1 MQVLQE
7 KNTMLAQELSTNQT
21 QLSAV
26 TAELAALKEITKSAS
41 RERKL
46 EEEKDKQSEEIESL
60 KAQLSAAQ
68 KENEKL
74 KGGMFGMSSFLI

>member
-7 KNTMLAQELSTNQT
+7 KNTMLAQELNTNQT

-26 TAELAALKEITKSAS
+26 AIKLAVLKETAKGVS

-60 KAQLSAAQ
+60 KAQVSAT
-68 KENEKL
+68 
-74 KGGMFGMSSFLI
+74 